1 MSERGRSTYTITQKA
16 RLEQAW
22 SSGLRSTGEQS
33 ASQISL
39 LAEELDLS
47 TDKVKVNV
55 VFLEKLQTELLYII
69 YFIDLLL
76 IY

>member
-1 MSERGRSTYTITQKA
+1 MSERGRSTYTISQKA

-22 SSGLRSTGEQS
+22 SSGLRSTGKQS